1 MLVLTVVYP
10 PGSTITNGR
19 SMFCRRYS
27 FTAGIGVK
35 TSSDEISKPSEASVS
50 ATDSGLLVDVLLQIL
65 NGTAADFN
73 LTALVQQFN
82 EVIKNQYIFLSGTYK
97 SCGIITVLDII

>member
-1 MLVLTVVYP
+1 
-10 PGSTITNGR
+10 
-19 SMFCRRYS
+19 MFCRRYS

-65 NGTAADFN
+65 NGTSADFN

-82 EVIKNQYIFLSGTYK
+82 QVIKK
-97 SCGIITVLDII
+97 SVHFSQWDI